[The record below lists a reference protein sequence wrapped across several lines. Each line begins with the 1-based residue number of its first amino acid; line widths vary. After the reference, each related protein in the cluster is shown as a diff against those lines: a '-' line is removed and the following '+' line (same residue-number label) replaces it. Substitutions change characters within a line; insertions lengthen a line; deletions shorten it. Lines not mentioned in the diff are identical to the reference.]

1 MKKPLC
7 QESLKLIACLSMLL
21 DHIGM
26 VFLPWPWLRI
36 VGRLAFPIYCF
47 LLCEGLRHTGSLRR
61 YGIRLAVAA
70 VVSEIPFDLL
80 FFGGLTAA
88 HQNVMITLLLGFLA
102 ATSIEKLKKPGLKL
116 AAMILAVLLAEVL
129 HADYGGIGVMLILAM
144 ALSREPAFWVVSM
157 AVMFLLVGGVQ
168 IFGLLALVPIFM
180 YSGQKGTS
188 GPWVQRLFYLF
199 YPAHMVVLLLLDKL

>member
-1 MKKPLC
+1 
-7 QESLKLIACLSMLL
+7 
-21 DHIGM
+21 M

-144 ALSREPAFWVVSM
+144 ALSREPAC
-157 AVMFLLVGGVQ
+157 
-168 IFGLLALVPIFM
+168 
-180 YSGQKGTS
+180 KC
-188 GPWVQRLFYLF
+188 
-199 YPAHMVVLLLLDKL
+199 